1 MVPPQKNVGAGKTL
15 PYKVS
20 LLLAHRPQVDPQ
32 LLALLVKVAALQAER
47 PGRVGHVELMRLE
60 FAQDL
65 VALEGLDALAQG
77 PRHWC
82 EGRCAGLAPGQ
93 DCEDRPLRD
102 LVVIGDEEQSLD
114 HVSQLPH
121 V

>member
-32 LLALLVKVAALQAER
+32 LLALLVKVAALEAER

-65 VALEGLDALAQG
+65 VALEGLDALGQG
-77 PRHWC
+77 PRHRR
-82 EGRCAGLAPGQ
+82 EGRCAGLALGRTAKTVP
-93 DCEDRPLRD
+93 C
-102 LVVIGDEEQSLD
+102 VTSL
-114 HVSQLPH
+114 
-121 V
+121 

>member
-1 MVPPQKNVGAGKTL
+1 RHTRSKRDWSSDVCSSDLPQKNVGAGKTL

-32 LLALLVKVAALQAER
+32 LLALLVKVAALEAER

-65 VALEGLDALAQG
+65 VALE
-77 PRHWC
+77 
-82 EGRCAGLAPGQ
+82 EIGRASCRERVERAGVG
-93 DCEDRPLRD
+93 E
-102 LVVIGDEEQSLD
+102 
-114 HVSQLPH
+114 
-121 V
+121 